1 MSHDLER
8 EPGMVNLSDII
19 IYNQDID
26 SFDGLLVAVAKAA
39 RDGARFLNYDVKP
52 DYRDTPKNWQNA
64 IERVF
69 SLGER
74 YVRSVS

>member
-1 MSHDLER
+1 MTDNLER
-8 EPGMVNLSDII
+8 EPGMVNLSDLI
-19 IYNQDID
+19 IYRPDVQ
-26 SFDGLLVAVAKAA
+26 SFDELLVVIAEAA

-52 DYRDTPKNWQNA
+52 DYRDTPKRWQSD

-74 YVRSVS
+74 YLRSRS

>member
-1 MSHDLER
+1 
-8 EPGMVNLSDII
+8 MVNLSDII
-19 IYNQDID
+19 IYNPDVD
-26 SFDGLLVAVAKAA
+26 SFDGLLVAVAKSA

-64 IERVF
+64 VERVF

-74 YVRSVS
+74 YLRSVS